1 MLPLREILAISP
13 AVQLIFTG
21 GELPW
26 RIDKPLVMNQN
37 ALTDMRWRRYDGT
50 TIKLPIAEA
59 VRETLIR
66 EKEAGHRLKVCI
78 GTDSQVRGKTAE
90 FATVIVFLREK
101 KGGFMFIA
109 NYKSKQQM
117 SIRERMI
124 LEVGRSVEIAYAL
137 CKLLDEHKVELEVH
151 ADINTDPAFE
161 SNTALKEAMGYIL
174 GMGFVFKAKP
184 DAFASSACADKVC

>member
-1 MLPLREILAISP
+1 MSN
-13 AVQLIFTG
+13 T
-21 GELPW
+21 ELTEM
-26 RIDKPLVMNQN
+26 K
-37 ALTDMRWRRYDGT
+37 WRRYNGT
-50 TIKLPIAEA
+50 TIDLPIEAA

-66 EKEAGHRLKVCI
+66 EREAGHRLKVCI
-78 GTDSQVRGKTAE
+78 GTDSQVRGKLTE

-109 NYKSKQQM
+109 NYKSEQKM

-124 LEVGRSVEIAYAL
+124 LEVARSVEIAYAL
-137 CKLLDEHKVELEVH
+137 CNLLDEHKVELEVH
-151 ADINTDPAFE
+151 ADINTDPHFK

-184 DAFASSACADKVC
+184 DAFASSTCADKVC